1 MRMKDLMTVEALI
14 MSTSVDLELQV
25 MTEAAWLPAQHQFDE
40 WAAAALKE
48 VDAPVGLV
56 IRIVDAIE
64 SHALNKQFR
73 DKDEPTNV
81 LSFPFELPDELPTE
95 LKNNHLGDLV
105 ICAPVMHQEAV
116 EQNKPEVA
124 HWAHI
129 VVHGLLHLQGYD
141 HQNESDAT
149 TMESKEVKIMNR
161 LGYPDPYA

>member
-1 MRMKDLMTVEALI
+1 MRMKNLMAVEELS
-14 MSTSVDLELQV
+14 MPTTVDLDLQI
-25 MTEAAWLPAQHQFDE
+25 MAEAAWLPAQHQFDE
-40 WAAAALKE
+40 WAVAALTE
-48 VDAPVGLV
+48 IEAPVELV

-64 SHALNKQFR
+64 SQALNKQFR
-73 DKDEPTNV
+73 NKAEPTNV
-81 LSFPFELPDELPTE
+81 LSFPFELPAELSTE

-105 ICAPVMHQEAV
+105 ICAPVMYQEAF

-149 TMESKEVKIMNR
+149 TMESKEIKIMNR
-161 LGYPDPYA
+161 LGYPDPYV